1 MSSIIGRKIK
11 VSVFGESH
19 GEAIGVVI
27 DGLPA
32 GYKINFEEIY
42 IEMQRRAPGKDR
54 LSTTRVEKDMP
65 KILSGIFEGRTTGAP
80 LAAIIENSNVRSKD
94 YSELKEKLRPSHA
107 DYPAM
112 IKYKG
117 FNDYRG
123 GGHFSGRLTAMFV
136 FAGAVC
142 KEILK
147 ESNIFIGAHIKSIAK
162 VEDDSFDRVNISKE
176 LLNELRNSE
185 FPTLDKNVAD
195 KMKDEI
201 LKAREEKDSVGGV
214 IETAIIN
221 LKAGIGSPM
230 FYSVESVLSHIIFSI
245 PAVKGIEFG
254 EGFNITT
261 LRGSQAND
269 EYYIEN
275 GAIKTYT
282 NNNGGVLGGIT
293 TGMPI
298 TFSVAFK
305 PTPSIGTKQRTVNL
319 INKDND
325 FLEIHGRHDPCIVQR
340 AVPVVECATAIGVLD
355 MLLQN

>member
-1 MSSIIGRKIK
+1 MSSIIGTKVKI
-11 VSVFGESH
+11 SLFGESH

-32 GYKINFEEIY
+32 GHDIDFDKVYEE
-42 IEMQRRAPGKDR
+42 MKRRAPGQNN
-54 LSTTRVEKDMP
+54 LSTPRVEKDIP
-65 KILSGIFEGRTTGAP
+65 RVLSGIFEGRTTGAP
-80 LAAIIENSNVRSKD
+80 LTAIVENSNIKSKD
-94 YSELKEKLRPSHA
+94 YSELKVKLRPSHA

-147 ESNIFIGAHIKSIAK
+147 EKNIFIGAHIKSIRDIK
-162 VEDDSFDRVNISKE
+162 DDTFDRVNISRE
-176 LLNELRNSE
+176 LIDELRE
-185 FPTLDKNVAD
+185 EKFPTLNKSVAEE
-195 KMKDEI
+195 MKAEI
-201 LKAREEKDSVGGV
+201 LKARGDGDSVGGV
-214 IETAIIN
+214 IEGAVIN
-221 LKAGIGSPM
+221 LPVGIGNPM
-230 FYSVESVLSHIIFSI
+230 FNSVESILSHMLFSI

-261 LRGSQAND
+261 MRGSEAND

-275 GAIKTYT
+275 GEIKTFT
-282 NNNGGVLGGIT
+282 NNNGGILGGIT
-293 TGMPI
+293 TGMPV

-305 PTPSIGTKQRTVNL
+305 PTPSISVKQNTVNM
-319 INKDND
+319 ITKDND
-325 FLEIHGRHDPCIVQR
+325 VLEVYGRHDPCIVQR
-340 AVPVVECATAIGVLD
+340 AVPVVECATAVAILD
-355 MLLQN
+355 MLLQG